1 VLHFVVPF
9 YNCAAQLPGNVLA
22 VRAYLEREMPG
33 EYEIVLCD
41 DGSTDGSRAA
51 AEKLAGGAPEIRVI
65 GYGRNSGRGHAVR
78 FAAGTCPPGPGRA
91 LIFADLDLPQTTDL
105 AHIREMVDRLADVPI
120 VIGSRFLR
128 ESQVKRI
135 WRRALMGRLHHL
147 AVRTMLPR
155 LKVKDPDAGFKGFE
169 LDALRAIAR
178 VSREDRW
185 SWDMEAL
192 TIARTRGVAIAEIP
206 INWNERHDAYATSV
220 KLLRDAW
227 EEFTGILRIRRA
239 LRKGLYAL

>member
-1 VLHFVVPF
+1 MLHFAIPF
-9 YNCAAQLPGNVLA
+9 YSCAAQLPGNVLA

-51 AEKLAGGAPEIRVI
+51 AEKLAGGAPEIRVV
-65 GYGRNSGRGHAVR
+65 GYERNRGRGHAVR
-78 FAAGTCPPGPGRA
+78 FAAGTCSRGPGRY

-105 AHIREMVDRLADVPI
+105 THIRKMIDRLADVPI
-120 VIGSRFLR
+120 VVGSRFLR
-128 ESQVKRI
+128 ESQVKRL
-135 WRRALMGRLHHL
+135 WRRDIVGRLHHL
-147 AVRTMLPR
+147 AVRILLPK
-155 LKVKDPDAGFKGFE
+155 LNVKDPDAGFKGFD
-169 LDALRAIAR
+169 LATLLAIVR

-192 TIARTRGVAIAEIP
+192 TIARANGIPIAEIP
-206 INWNERHDAYATSV
+206 IDWNECYEAYATSV
-220 KLLRDAW
+220 RLLRDAW

-239 LRKGLYAL
+239 LRKGLYRL